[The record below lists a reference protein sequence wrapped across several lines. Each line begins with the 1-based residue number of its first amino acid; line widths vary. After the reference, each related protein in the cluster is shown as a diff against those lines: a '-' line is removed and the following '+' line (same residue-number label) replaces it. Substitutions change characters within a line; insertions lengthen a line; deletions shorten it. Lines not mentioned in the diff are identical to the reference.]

1 MLSGV
6 QIPRLPAEGGSH
18 QLKEASSACLG
29 LESAWWS
36 GKKRLLNKGR
46 EGIEVL
52 EEP

>member
-18 QLKEASSACLG
+18 QQKEASSACLG

-36 GKKRLLNKGR
+36 TKRLLNKGR
-46 EGIEVL
+46 EGIEAS